1 MPYRLVYHTDVLG
14 EDVAAIN
21 KNLRTRIAR
30 AIEDRLGTEPRRY
43 GEPLRRDLRG
53 FWKLRVGDYR
63 VVFKVVGHEVRIYAV
78 IHRREVYKRIAR
90 RLEG

>member
-1 MPYRLVYHTDVLG
+1 MPYRLVNHPDVLG
-14 EDVAAIN
+14 EDVTAIN

-30 AIEDRLGTEPRRY
+30 AIQDRLGSEPQRY

-53 FWKLRVGDYR
+53 YWKLRVGDYR
-63 VVFKVVGHEVRIYAV
+63 VVFKVVGNEVRIYAV
-78 IHRREVYKRIAR
+78 IHRWDVYERIAR